1 MSTTEYPR
9 PPLARGLVSQMG
21 NIKKIPSDDY
31 SGGDDDD
38 DDIKNK

>member
-21 NIKKIPSDDY
+21 SIKKIPGDDY
-31 SGGDDDD
+31 SFGDDSNSDND
-38 DDIKNK
+38 G